1 MMRLRMWL
9 GVCAVLALA
18 ACSSKPVIP
27 VNDQQTLVMEATVLA
42 AGITADE
49 PTFSSRDIQP
59 IATSRLYN
67 ESGSA
72 VKINYRFYWYDNKGL
87 EMHPLERSRD
97 IVVPPHSGVTIAS
110 SGNFMGAQQVRLSI
124 WL

>member
-1 MMRLRMWL
+1 MMRLRML
-9 GVCAVLALA
+9 LSVSAVLVLT

-49 PTFSSRDIQP
+49 PEFSSRDIQP
-59 IATSRLYN
+59 VATSRLYN
-67 ESGSA
+67 ESSSA
-72 VKINYRFYWYDNKGL
+72 VKIHYRFYWYDNKGL
-87 EMHPLERSRD
+87 EMHPLEHTRD
-97 IVVPPHSGVTIAS
+97 IVVPPRSGVTIAS